1 MRFTGAVGV
10 PPDSTVQA
18 PVTSPVRVER
28 SAGAVVALVAA
39 RKAARS
45 GVLWGLIFGVAI
57 ASSEISYVKIYPNAA
72 QRDALAAAYGS
83 NKAMSALFGPAPQ
96 LQTVGGFTAFK
107 ISMALMVLGA
117 VWGLLTSTRL
127 LRGEEDVG
135 RWALLLGGPTTP
147 RRAAAQGIAGLGVG
161 ALTLWVTTAIITA
174 LSGRDSTIGI
184 SGASSLYFAL
194 AMVATAVMFIV
205 VGAVTSQLAATRRQA
220 ASVGAAFLGVSYAV
234 RLVADAGVGFHWL
247 IWVSPLGWVEELQP
261 LTSPQPLAFLPIIG
275 FSTLLAVGAV
285 ALAGRRDVG
294 KSIVPDRVHA
304 RAHLRL
310 LFSPTGLAVR
320 MQRASVIGWWVSISL
335 SALLFGLIARSAGA
349 TLSGSTEQVF
359 SKLGAT
365 GTGARAVLGACILIL
380 AVLVAFLAAGQ
391 ITAARAE
398 ESEGRLD
405 HILIGPVSRS
415 SWLGG
420 RLSVACAF
428 LLVSGAAAALF
439 TWLGTA
445 SQHAGV
451 TFTTLLGA
459 GINLVAPAIVILGFG
474 VLVFGIRPRLTS
486 IAVYGLLGWSLLI
499 VIVGGIGAINH
510 WVLDTSVFHHM
521 ASAPAVAPNWEANG
535 IMTLVGLACAFVG
548 GFGFSR
554 RDIQGE

>member
-1 MRFTGAVGV
+1 MR
-10 PPDSTVQA
+10 
-18 PVTSPVRVER
+18 
-28 SAGAVVALVAA
+28 
-39 RKAARS
+39 
-45 GVLWGLIFGVAI
+45 
-57 ASSEISYVKIYPNAA
+57 
-72 QRDALAAAYGS
+72 
-83 NKAMSALFGPAPQ
+83 
-96 LQTVGGFTAFK
+96 
-107 ISMALMVLGA
+107 
-117 VWGLLTSTRL
+117 
-127 LRGEEDVG
+127 
-135 RWALLLGGPTTP
+135 
-147 RRAAAQGIAGLGVG
+147 
-161 ALTLWVTTAIITA
+161 
-174 LSGRDSTIGI
+174 
-184 SGASSLYFAL
+184 ASSLYFAL

-220 ASVGAAFLGVSYAV
+220 ASVGAAFLGVSYAL